1 MKKDSRI
8 DQYINEA
15 NEFAKEIIIHLR
27 KIISEAIPDGEETI
41 KWNSPHFT
49 YNGEN
54 ICAIMAFKSHLTFT
68 FWRGKELADREKILQ
83 KSILLWH
90 LPEERQRVIKLLR
103 ELGRADLLKL
113 LDEAQQAGGGQ
124 QKYVRKCPRKKRT
137 AR

>member
-83 KSILLWH
+83 DAGNSNMRSIKNIKRYPTCRRTKS
-90 LPEERQRVIKLLR
+90 
-103 ELGRADLLKL
+103 
-113 LDEAQQAGGGQ
+113 
-124 QKYVRKCPRKKRT
+124 
-137 AR
+137 

>member
-83 KSILLWH
+83 DAGNSNMRSIKNIKKISD
-90 LPEERQRVIKLLR
+90 LPEDKILNRYIT
-103 ELGRADLLKL
+103 
-113 LDEAQQAGGGQ
+113 EAVNLTLHSSEKG
-124 QKYVRKCPRKKRT
+124 
-137 AR
+137 